1 MDKQKRY
8 LLSEQE
14 IPTHWYN
21 IQADMPNKP
30 LPPLNPATGQPL
42 KPEDLLPIFAEEL
55 CRQELNQKDEWIE
68 IPEEVRDMY
77 K

>member
-42 KPEDLLPIFAEEL
+42 KPEDLFPSLQKNFAVKSSI
-55 CRQELNQKDEWIE
+55 R
-68 IPEEVRDMY
+68 RTSG
-77 K
+77 